1 MKTRPAPTRLTPP
14 AGEHWHASPG
24 PQDPR
29 PVLVVGATGQLGT
42 RVVQQLAAAGRP
54 VRALVRP
61 GSRHGHLGLPG
72 VQRVH
77 GDLRAAASL
86 DAACSGA
93 GAVIATANAVAPL
106 QGRTFAAVEDK
117 GYADLSQA
125 CRRQRC
131 GRFVMVSVPVTPH
144 DATVPLFRYKRLIE
158 QRLLASGHEHAVLR
172 FGPFMDDWF
181 ALIGSRLPAR
191 GDPAALIRRPWGFL
205 QTFMGAVGGLIERR
219 GIALVPGPAD
229 TRHPFIAVD
238 DVAQY
243 LVRATEHPAA
253 LNAVLEIGGP
263 QTLSWAEV
271 AAIYA
276 RVLGRPVRVV
286 STPGAVFRG
295 QQWLMRPF
303 SEAASNI
310 MGLNWIASR
319 TMAVDDPGHAATF
332 GLTLTTAEAFLRA
345 KAALPA

>member
-1 MKTRPAPTRLTPP
+1 MNTLSPTQMQAHAPAAHR
-14 AGEHWHASPG
+14 
-24 PQDPR
+24 DPR

-42 RVVQQLAAAGRP
+42 RVVQQLVAAGRP
-54 VRALVRP
+54 VRAFVRP
-61 GSRHGHLGLPG
+61 GSQHEHLGLSG

-77 GDLRAAASL
+77 GDLRDAASL

-106 QGRTFAAVEDK
+106 QGSTFAAVEDK
-117 GYADLSQA
+117 GYADLIQA
-125 CRRQRC
+125 CRRQGC
-131 GRFVMVSVPVTPH
+131 GRFVLVSVPGTRH
-144 DATVPLFRYKRLIE
+144 DAAVPLFRYKRLIE

-191 GDPAALIRRPWGFL
+191 GDPAALSRRPWGFL

-295 QQWLMRPF
+295 HQWLMRPF

>member
-1 MKTRPAPTRLTPP
+1 MTTLSSIQPQAHAPGAQP
-14 AGEHWHASPG
+14 
-24 PQDPR
+24 DPR

-42 RVVQQLAAAGRP
+42 RVVQQLAAAGRS
-54 VRALVRP
+54 VRAFVRP
-61 GSRHGHLGLPG
+61 GSRHEHLGLPG

-77 GDLRAAASL
+77 GDLRDAASL
-86 DAACSGA
+86 EAACNGA

-106 QGRTFAAVEDK
+106 HGSTFEAVEDR
-117 GYADLSQA
+117 GYADLIQA

-131 GRFVMVSVPVTPH
+131 GRFVMISVPVTRH
-144 DATVPLFRYKRLIE
+144 DAAVPLFRYKRLIE
-158 QRLLASGHEHAVLR
+158 QRLTASGHEYTVLR
-172 FGPFMDDWF
+172 AGPFMDDWF

-205 QTFMGAVGGLIERR
+205 QTFMGAVGGLIEQR

-238 DVAQY
+238 DVARY
-243 LVRATEHPAA
+243 LVRATDHPAA
-253 LNAVLEIGGP
+253 LNAVLEVGGP
-263 QTLSWAEV
+263 QSLSWAEV
-271 AAIYA
+271 AALYA
-276 RVLGRPVRVV
+276 QVLGRPVRVV
-286 STPGAVFRG
+286 SVPGAVFRG

-303 SEAASNI
+303 SQAASNI

-319 TMAVDDPGHAATF
+319 TMAVDDLGHAATF
-332 GLTLTTAEAFLRA
+332 GLTLTTAEVFLRA